1 MTKKSNE
8 FSPKLKY
15 YHIIL
20 ISMIIS
26 PFLVLNSNLVNKK
39 KEQHKILKENEIFMR
54 KLYGRNLDFTEDTNT
69 ICKKGT
75 EDLQK
80 YYETG
85 DPETI
90 GLKEGNI
97 TKEDEGEYIDALVN
111 N

>member
-39 KEQHKILKENEIFMR
+39 KEEQKIFKQNEIFMR
-54 KLYGRNLDFTEDTNT
+54 KLYGRNLDFKEDTNT
-69 ICKKGT
+69 ICEKGT
-75 EDLQK
+75 EELRN
-80 YYETG
+80 YYATG
-85 DPETI
+85 DLETI
-90 GLKEGNI
+90 GLMKVKLEEKINLI
-97 TKEDEGEYIDALVN
+97 ILKIYLN
-111 N
+111 

>member
-39 KEQHKILKENEIFMR
+39 KEEQKIFKQKNFHEKI
-54 KLYGRNLDFTEDTNT
+54 
-69 ICKKGT
+69 IWKKFRF
-75 EDLQK
+75 QRRYK
-80 YYETG
+80 Y
-85 DPETI
+85 
-90 GLKEGNI
+90 NM
-97 TKEDEGEYIDALVN
+97 
-111 N
+111 